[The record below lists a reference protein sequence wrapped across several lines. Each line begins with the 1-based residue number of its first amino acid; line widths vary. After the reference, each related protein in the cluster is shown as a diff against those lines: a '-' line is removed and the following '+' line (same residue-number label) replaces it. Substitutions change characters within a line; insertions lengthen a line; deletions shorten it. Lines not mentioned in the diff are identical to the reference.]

1 MIREIVHSPL
11 MLRMPSA
18 DATPDDAALGQ
29 DLLDTLAAHAHEC
42 VGLAANMVG
51 VRKRVIAVEDNGRAL
66 LMFNPTVLERAE
78 PYQTEEACLS
88 LEGTRPATRYRRIEV
103 TWTDAAWRTH
113 TQSFSGFTAQIIQHE
128 VDHCNGIVI

>member
-1 MIREIVHSPL
+1 MVREIVHSPL

-18 DATPDDAALGQ
+18 PATPDDVALGH

-51 VRKRVIAVEDNGRAL
+51 VRKRVIAVDDNGRAL
-66 LMFNPTVLERAE
+66 LMFNPELLETSG

-88 LEGTRPATRYRRIEV
+88 LEGTRPTTRYRRIKV
-103 TWTDAAWRTH
+103 TWRDASWREH
-113 TQSFSGFTAQIIQHE
+113 TQTFSDFTAEIIQHE
-128 VDHCNGIVI
+128 IDHCNGVVI